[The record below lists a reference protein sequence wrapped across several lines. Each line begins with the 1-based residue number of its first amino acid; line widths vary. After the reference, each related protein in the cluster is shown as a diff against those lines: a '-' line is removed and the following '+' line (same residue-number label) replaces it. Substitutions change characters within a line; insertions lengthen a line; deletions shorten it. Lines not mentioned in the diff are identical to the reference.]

1 MLKQLKNRDGQSLA
15 IQHAIMFFLVT
26 AIIMSMAT
34 YFRRAV
40 QSKIRDTRLFMSR
53 EVKAEFDSDDYMGVG
68 YFSYEPYYVNQMA
81 LKAVASNITRKQFPT
96 LAEEFRFEIDRSST
110 TDSFTNQLAPK
121 YAN

>member
-1 MLKQLKNRDGQSLA
+1 MLKQLKNKNGQSLA
-15 IQHAIMFFLVT
+15 IQHSIMFFLVV

-40 QSKIRDTRLFMSR
+40 QSKIRDVRLFMVK
-53 EVKAEFDSDDYMGVG
+53 EVKEEFDSDDYQGVG

-81 LKAVASNITRKQFPT
+81 RRVVASNIIRKQFPT
-96 LAEEFRFEIDRSST
+96 LAEEFRFEIDHTST
-110 TDSFTNQLAPK
+110 TDTFTNQLAPK